1 MLKQYPAVLL
11 VPINYIQHNSESFYT
26 SRHIY
31 HNTYSSLTHAHIHY
45 TIHKQA
51 APQMTRAARR
61 MLFEFHPTILNVDDR
76 DRDQQATSFNLRT
89 NTTRDCFES
98 TVRPYGISPIA
109 CLLSAMTLR
118 SSALPPKL

>member
-1 MLKQYPAVLL
+1 MTLLENYFMEKLSKMLKQYPAV
-11 VPINYIQHNSESFYT
+11 
-26 SRHIY
+26 
-31 HNTYSSLTHAHIHY
+31 
-45 TIHKQA
+45 
-51 APQMTRAARR
+51 
-61 MLFEFHPTILNVDDR
+61 LNVDDR